1 MKSQVTPKQL
11 QIFGGDEGEAVQ
23 SNRQHALLLAVATL
37 ASLGILWFA
46 TKNLVLVGSTA
57 GTMVAAWALVDY
69 VRRTRPAEEAEA
81 TLPPDWSITHAAA
94 QLSNAAIA
102 ISDRAG
108 RLVCANDHFTKAF
121 AGLKAP
127 PELGVDEASRELLVT
142 AGRAAWRDGNAQIDA
157 ITKDDRQYSV
167 KVARAGTADEYLLWR
182 LAPIGLLGSPS

>member
-1 MKSQVTPKQL
+1 LTSQVTPTQL
-11 QIFGGDEGEAVQ
+11 QIFGGDGEEAAQ
-23 SNRQHALLLAVATL
+23 SNRQHILLLAVATL

-46 TKNLVLVGSTA
+46 TKNIVLVGSCA
-57 GTMVAAWALVDY
+57 GVMVAAWGLVDY
-69 VRRTRPAEEAEA
+69 VRRTRPAEQSEA

-127 PELGVDEASRELLVT
+127 PDLGVDEASR
-142 AGRAAWRDGNAQIDA
+142 W
-157 ITKDDRQYSV
+157 
-167 KVARAGTADEYLLWR
+167 
-182 LAPIGLLGSPS
+182 